1 MVQRHDLPPAG
12 MTDAADAADAP
23 RSSGR
28 DGSPGPGPDG
38 PRRPGSDGSPS
49 AGSDAPRRPGSD
61 APPST
66 GPDGAAERV
75 TERTAGRAAERTAG
89 AVGPSWGESATAGE
103 VLSAYLHAQAGD
115 FLRSLRLHRESG
127 SDVAEAAEAARLLR
141 RAARRISGALHVY
154 RPITDPAWSDQLRTE
169 LAWLSGTL
177 AREHAYAER
186 LTRLRGALYRLSGAG
201 GPSDRS
207 APGEGTAAERVNA
220 EEPANADERVN
231 ADGRVDSDGRVN
243 ADGRFPEGAPA
254 PQAPNSRGSAGASSA
269 TDATGAAGASSAT
282 GALGATGVT
291 NATGAT
297 GATGGT
303 NATGAVGARSAT
315 GVTSAARTERG
326 GVTVAVDGTGG
337 PPGSVP
343 PRSTRAA
350 RRSVS
355 LAAGAPGG
363 GAGDPVGGQ
372 GPGPAGTGGGAE
384 GAAGA
389 SRDEGRAAGR
399 RRGERRERGERGDK
413 GGRGTRGERGN
424 RSGQGSAH
432 QRAGAEEE
440 ARGGALTVG
449 AARAGALLERQLTLA
464 RTRAHTAALEAL
476 GSSRFHAVADSV
488 ALLASEVPLDEA
500 NAARPARQVLPPL
513 AELAGRR
520 LAEAVEALPLGRA
533 GHPYNAD
540 ALVHGL
546 AATPAADAPPA
557 SERQDAPWHQVR
569 HLLRMRRYAL
579 EVLDQ
584 TWQRPDGRGGPDR
597 PGGPG
602 GPDGPGGLG
611 GPGGPHGPG
620 ANGSGPGGS
629 GPGGS
634 GPGGSGPG
642 GSGPGGSGP
651 VDAEPPLSVRLLAAG
666 QALER
671 HRDAAEAAAAAAAA
685 ARTPRIAPAT
695 AYALG
700 VLHADQRHEVE
711 AARFAFGRIWR
722 RVAARAS

>member
-1 MVQRHDLPPAG
+1 
-12 MTDAADAADAP
+12 MTDRGATTDRDAATDGGAMTGRGVSGRGAADRVVP
-23 RSSGR
+23 ER
-28 DGSPGPGPDG
+28 
-38 PRRPGSDGSPS
+38 
-49 AGSDAPRRPGSD
+49 
-61 APPST
+61 
-66 GPDGAAERV
+66 GAV
-75 TERTAGRAAERTAG
+75 TDRAAEA
-89 AVGPSWGESATAGE
+89 AAAPSWESATAGE

-127 SDVAEAAEAARLLR
+127 SDVHEAAEAARLLR
-141 RAARRISGALHVY
+141 RAARRISGALYVY
-154 RPITDPAWSDQLRTE
+154 RPLTDTAWSDQLRTE

-186 LTRLRGALYRLSGAG
+186 LDRLRGALHRLSGAG

-207 APGEGTAAERVNA
+207 SQDEGTAAEVA
-220 EEPANADERVN
+220 SPGEWPA
-231 ADGRVDSDGRVN
+231 
-243 ADGRFPEGAPA
+243 EGA
-254 PQAPNSRGSAGASSA
+254 
-269 TDATGAAGASSAT
+269 
-282 GALGATGVT
+282 T
-291 NATGAT
+291 NAAH
-297 GATGGT
+297 A
-303 NATGAVGARSAT
+303 
-315 GVTSAARTERG
+315 TSAAHTARG
-326 GVTVAVDGTGG
+326 GVTIAVDGAGG
-337 PPGSVP
+337 PAGAAGTAGPGGAAASVP
-343 PRSTRAA
+343 PRSTRAT

-355 LAAGAPGG
+355 LAAGAQGS
-363 GAGDPVGGQ
+363 GAVDPVGGQ
-372 GPGPAGTGGGAE
+372 GARPGQADAGGGAE
-384 GAAGA
+384 GAAGT

-399 RRGERRERGERGDK
+399 RRGERGERGERGDK
-413 GGRGTRGERGN
+413 NGRGAKGEKADRP
-424 RSGQGSAH
+424 GQPGAAH

-476 GSSRFHAVADSV
+476 GSSRFHAVADTV
-488 ALLASEVPLDEA
+488 ALLASDAPLDEA
-500 NAARPARQVLPPL
+500 NAARPAGQVLPPL
-513 AELAGRR
+513 AELANRR
-520 LAEAVEALPLGRA
+520 LAEAVEALPLIRA
-533 GHPYNAD
+533 GRPYNAE

-546 AATPAADAPPA
+546 AATSAADAPPA

-569 HLLRMRRYAL
+569 HLLRLRRYAQ

-584 TWQRPDGRGGPDR
+584 VWQQPDGAG
-597 PGGPG
+597 
-602 GPDGPGGLG
+602 
-611 GPGGPHGPG
+611 
-620 ANGSGPGGS
+620 
-629 GPGGS
+629 

-651 VDAEPPLSVRLLAAG
+651 VEAEPPLSVRLLAAG

-722 RVAARAS
+722 RVATRTS